1 MRLSRVAAVLFAL
14 ITVVVFS
21 KVLVD
26 ASALLPQKVAS
37 HFGMSGQPDAWMA
50 RGSVLTLFAWV
61 VALQS
66 GSIPVLATVLSLALA
81 GKSRRRIGVHIAFQ
95 SLWWFG
101 LSMAFWTFMLRLF
114 VQANLAEPPV
124 FDNAMA
130 FLGAGIYI
138 VGIIVVIV
146 WTARSLPG
154 NTQPVPPAAAA
165 A

>member
-1 MRLSRVAAVLFAL
+1 MAALMFAL
-14 ITVVVFS
+14 IAVLVFS
-21 KVLVD
+21 KVLVN

-37 HFGMSGQPDAWMA
+37 HFGISGQADAWTD
-50 RGSVLTLFAWV
+50 RGSFLTLFSCV

-66 GSIPVLATVLSLALA
+66 GSIPVLATALSFALA
-81 GKSRRRIGVHIAFQ
+81 GEPRRRIVSHISFQ

-114 VQANLAEPPV
+114 VRANLSQPPA

-130 FLGAGIYI
+130 FLAAGIYI
-138 VGIIVVIV
+138 VGILVVVV

-154 NTQPVPPAAAA
+154 NPDPGTPAAATA
-165 A
+165 